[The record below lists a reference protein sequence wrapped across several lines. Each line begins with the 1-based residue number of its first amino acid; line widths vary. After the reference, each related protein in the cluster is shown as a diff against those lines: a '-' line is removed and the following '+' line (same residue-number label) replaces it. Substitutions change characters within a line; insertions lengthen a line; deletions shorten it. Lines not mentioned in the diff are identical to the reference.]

1 MAVWQSAQYYC
12 LQPAL
17 LIGESDVA
25 GTFFLGVTP
34 SNILTEQRE
43 RERERERE
51 NTPEDPSLQGLTLS
65 GT

>member
-1 MAVWQSAQYYC
+1 MAVSLEYC

-25 GTFFLGVTP
+25 GTFCLGVAS
-34 SNILTEQRE
+34 SNILTEQN